1 MFLACGATGEL
12 GGRVVRLLRESGN
25 EVRALVRPGTDATA
39 LEGVEVIRGDLRQP
53 ATLAPA
59 LSGVDTVVTTVT
71 SIGRSMAGERGLT
84 IADVDATGTQNL
96 VRAAER
102 AGVRRFVYVSAAGMG
117 EAFARSAPLMAAK
130 LSVERM
136 LARSPMQVVLVRPD
150 MFQEVWLAPASGIKP
165 AEGKALIYGKG
176 TLAHRYVAI
185 DDVAA
190 LCTHVTL
197 AEDPPHVVEFGGAE
211 ALSRLQVV
219 AAFEKAAGR
228 KYRVRHVPVPVLTIG
243 HRLLGRIK
251 PDLASIM
258 GMALFFDTHPGTW
271 DDTPLRQAGID
282 PRPATEYIQRAA
294 GSPAH

>member
-1 MFLACGATGEL
+1 MILVCGATGEL
-12 GGRVVRLLRESGN
+12 GGRVVRLLRESGS
-25 EVRALVRPGTDATA
+25 EVRALVRPETDAAA

-53 ATLAPA
+53 ATLGPA

-71 SIGRSMAGERGLT
+71 SIGRSMAGEKGLT
-84 IADVDATGTQNL
+84 IANVDTTGAQDL

-130 LSVERM
+130 LSVEK
-136 LARSPMQVVLVRPD
+136 LLGESPMQVVLVQPD
-150 MFQEVWLAPASGIKP
+150 MFQEVWLAPESGIRP

-197 AEDPPHVVEFGGAE
+197 AEDPPHVVEFGGPE

-228 KYRVRHVPVPVLTIG
+228 KYKVRHVPVPVLAVG
-243 HRLLGRIK
+243 HRVLSRIK

-282 PRPATEYIQRAA
+282 PRPATEYIQKVAGVAA
-294 GSPAH
+294 H